1 MRPDRT
7 CRDRVRAAQQV
18 SGPIGYAVYQPTSH
32 VEVTE
37 VHYPAT
43 GDVDDLL
50 QSMLLR
56 PSWASEQVRE
66 QLNLSSEELAAAL
79 LEFVDAGAV
88 TGDGVQGRRFEVPP
102 DAILARLIE
111 LEEEATSRRLDEL
124 RRFSATL
131 SVLSSN
137 LMLIQSRRW
146 AGSQVDLLTG
156 DPRVTAALDGAV
168 TRTRYEILSMQA
180 GPPQSAEALEKL
192 LRQDRELLD
201 RGVGLRLIHLCAMCQ
216 VPHGRAYL
224 QALKDAGATI
234 RIASVLPFRLVVVD
248 KLLAY
253 SFLSGRQ
260 EEPAALEIQG
270 ADLVHILTE
279 VFEYCW
285 VHGATVP
292 CTEASAFG
300 GDHSEQVLDQR
311 ERSLL
316 RMFSQGLKDDAIA
329 RALGISSRTLRR
341 LMTEVMRKLGATSR
355 FQAGARAM
363 AHGWLHD

>member
-1 MRPDRT
+1 M
-7 CRDRVRAAQQV
+7 
-18 SGPIGYAVYQPTSH
+18 
-32 VEVTE
+32 
-37 VHYPAT
+37 HYPAT

-50 QSMLLR
+50 QLMLLR

-66 QLNLSSEELAAAL
+66 QLNLSGEELAAAM
-79 LEFVDAGAV
+79 LEFVDAGA
-88 TGDGVQGRRFEVPP
+88 TAGDGGQERRLEVPP

-124 RRFSATL
+124 QRSSATL

-137 LMLIQSRRW
+137 LMLLQSRRG
-146 AGSQVDLLTG
+146 AGSQVELLTG
-156 DPRVTAALDGAV
+156 DPRVTAALDGGV
-168 TRTRYEILSMQA
+168 TRTRHEILSMQA
-180 GPPQSAEALEKL
+180 GPPRPAEALENL
-192 LRQDRELLD
+192 LRQDRELLN
-201 RGVGLRLIHLCAMCQ
+201 RGVALRLIHLCAMCQ

-253 SFLSGRQ
+253 SFLSSRQ
-260 EEPAALEIQG
+260 EELAALEIQG
-270 ADLVHILTE
+270 ADLVHIFTE

-285 VHGATVP
+285 VHATVP
-292 CTEASAFG
+292 CTEASALGEGHF
-300 GDHSEQVLDQR
+300 EQLLDQR

-316 RMFSQGLKDDAIA
+316 RMFGQGLKDDAIA

-341 LMTEVMRKLGATSR
+341 LMTEVMRKLDATSR

-363 AHGWLHD
+363 AHGWLDD